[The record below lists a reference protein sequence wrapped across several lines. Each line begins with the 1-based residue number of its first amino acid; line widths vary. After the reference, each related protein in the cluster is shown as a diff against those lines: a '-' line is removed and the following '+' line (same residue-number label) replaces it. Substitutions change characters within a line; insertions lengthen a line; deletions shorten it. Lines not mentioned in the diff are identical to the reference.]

1 MAKKTGSILDKLEL
15 NIDEEKISLINFY
28 IKEDGDTLYLEAE
41 LSAVINNHIDKL
53 YKKKVPKSVRHY
65 IENKD
70 KEDSDGQHS
79 DKVLVQPDA
88 GGSSDQSEGV

>member
-15 NIDEEKISLINFY
+15 NIDEEKISFINFY
-28 IKEDGDTLYLEAE
+28 LKEDGDTLDLAAE

-65 IENKD
+65 IENK
-70 KEDSDGQHS
+70 EDSDGQHS

-88 GGSSDQSEGV
+88 GGSSDKEEGI